1 MNGETM
7 SLRQAVAA
15 GSIFIFGSSAV
26 MGASPVAKQDSWIS
40 LLLSILFAVPV
51 FLMYAR
57 IVQLFPGKNLFDMLD
72 ILFGNIGGRLISL
85 LFIFYSLHLCALV
98 FKNFAEFIAICVMPE
113 TPELVILV
121 SMMLVV
127 CYMARCGMGA
137 MGKWSVFM
145 LPLITV
151 MMLFTFLFAV
161 NKIEFNRLLPFM
173 SHDLKTISAGAYKL
187 LTFPLGE
194 LVIYLGFASHI
205 RRGTSPYKFFLY
217 VLLIGG
223 SLLMVVMLRNLL
235 ILGAAVVEAE
245 YFPSYTAAKVINI
258 ADLIARLEATISM
271 NFIIGGIV
279 KSALCLFSA
288 TTGIAHLLNVRSY
301 KQFLLPVGLLAVAL
315 CTTLYKGIVEMME
328 FLDIYQ
334 FYAVPFQFAIPLLIW
349 LTAEIKIFRGSL
361 PPPQK
366 APVGTSAEG

>member
-1 MNGETM
+1 MDGETM

-15 GSIFIFGSSAV
+15 GSIFIFGSSAI
-26 MGASPVAKQDSWIS
+26 MGASPVAKQDSWLS
-40 LLLSILFAVPV
+40 LLLSILFALPV

-57 IVQLFPGKNLFDMLD
+57 IVQLFPGKNLFDMLEL
-72 ILFGNIGGRLISL
+72 LFGSVGGRLISV
-85 LFIFYSLHLCALV
+85 LFIFYCLHLCALV
-98 FKNFAEFIAICVMPE
+98 FKNFAEFISVCVMPE

-145 LPLITV
+145 LPLVIIV
-151 MMLFTFLFAV
+151 LLFTFLFAV
-161 NKIEFNRLLPFM
+161 NKIDFNRLLPIM
-173 SHDLKTISAGAYKL
+173 SHDLGTISAGAYKL
-187 LTFPLGE
+187 LAFPFAE
-194 LVIYLGFASHI
+194 LVIYLGLASHI
-205 RRGTSPYKFFLY
+205 RRGTSPYKLFLY
-217 VLLIGG
+217 VLLISGI
-223 SLLMVVMLRNLL
+223 LLLGATLRNLL

-279 KSALCLFSA
+279 KSALCLLA
-288 TTGIAHLLNVRSY
+288 AAKGIAHLLNVRSY
-301 KQFLLPVGLLAVAL
+301 KQFLFPMGLLAIAL
-315 CTTLYKGIVEMME
+315 CTTLFKGITEMME
-328 FLDIYQ
+328 FIDFYQ
-334 FYAVPFQFAIPLLIW
+334 FYAVPFQLAIPLLIW
-349 LTAEIKIFRGSL
+349 LTAEIKVFRGSL

-366 APVGTSAEG
+366 APAVTSSEG